1 VIRRDYILRMIEEF
15 VRALAR
21 LRELRQ
27 AGQHEAAGALLD
39 ERFQTLVGTGA
50 EAVGTLSE
58 TELLA
63 RLLEGEPTQVVRDKS
78 LLLVALL
85 REAAELHAARGRE
98 DQGRVCD
105 LKALHLLLEVLLHEG
120 ATSLPDFVPRLDMLL
135 AGLCGQP
142 LPPRTCAA
150 LMRHYEL
157 IGEYAKAEDALFALL
172 ENEPKNPAL
181 IELGLAFYERLRRQS
196 DAALCAGN
204 LPRAEAEASLSE
216 LRARRA
222 APTGFLGG

>member
-1 VIRRDYILRMIEEF
+1 MIEEF

-21 LRELRQ
+21 LRELRH

-39 ERFQTLVGTGA
+39 ERFQALIGTGA

-63 RLLEGEPTQVVRDKS
+63 RLLQGEPTQVIRDKC

-85 REAAELHAARGRE
+85 REAGELHASAGRE
-98 DQGRVCD
+98 DQARVCD
-105 LKALHLLLEVLLHEG
+105 LKAVHLLLEVLLRED
-120 ATSLPDFVPRLDMLL
+120 ATALPDFVPRLEMLL
-135 AGLCGQP
+135 AGLRGQS

-157 IGEYAKAEDALFALL
+157 VGEYAKAEDALFTLLESEPENAALL
-172 ENEPKNPAL
+172 
-181 IELGLAFYERLRRQS
+181 ELGLAFYERLLRQS
-196 DAALCAGN
+196 DTALCAGN
-204 LPRAEAEASLSE
+204 LPRAEVETGLGE

-222 APTGFLGG
+222 AATGSAGG